1 MRFGDERVIRAHV
14 RDRPFTKEDRAIGPD
29 LVVRNDP
36 APQRYEPHV
45 TATRLTFPSW
55 HTSSARRAGESR
67 AAGDLYYT
75 NPASSCTEEGLVE
88 QKDVERDDQAD
99 HDRSDRRG

>member
-14 RDRPFTKEDRAIGPD
+14 RYRPFTKEDRAIGPD

-36 APQRYEPHV
+36 APQRDEPHV
-45 TATRLTFPSW
+45 SATRLTFPSW
-55 HTSSARRAGESR
+55 LTSSARGAGESR
-67 AAGDLYYT
+67 VAGDLYY
-75 NPASSCTEEGLVE
+75 NEPRIMHRRRFGRAEE
-88 QKDVERDDQAD
+88 VERDDEAD